1 MVGETSSVV
10 GYHLLTEGHSIQLGS
25 GWGGGGAMAG
35 PPPPTHQV
43 QGSVLIITILILIII
58 FSEFPIKSQSNHSL
72 KFLIK
77 WFLNKKQRVCQ
88 TYDMKYLN
96 AAGKLV
102 VKKKAAIKIKLK
114 NDRRSNEK
122 IKKVFPMA
130 NIFGLVTS

>member
-25 GWGGGGAMAG
+25 GWGGRYG
-35 PPPPTHQV
+35 PLPPTHQV

-102 VKKKAAIKIKLK
+102 VKKRQPSK
-114 NDRRSNEK
+114 
-122 IKKVFPMA
+122 
-130 NIFGLVTS
+130 

>member
-10 GYHLLTEGHSIQLGS
+10 GYHLLTEGHSIQLGA
-25 GWGGGGAMAG
+25 GWGGGRYGA
-35 PPPPTHQV
+35 PPPPPPPV

-102 VKKKAAIKIKLK
+102 VKKRQPSK
-114 NDRRSNEK
+114 
-122 IKKVFPMA
+122 
-130 NIFGLVTS
+130 